1 MAQSGRRNPGP
12 SGPASHAHVAQ
23 TLLERGI
30 DTTRTPHHRVLRAM
44 PSFVTDALRQ
54 RGLVEAY
61 DARPPNQR
69 NDYLI
74 WIVGA
79 KLRATRGNGCT

>member
-1 MAQSGRRNPGP
+1 
-12 SGPASHAHVAQ
+12 
-23 TLLERGI
+23 
-30 DTTRTPHHRVLRAM
+30 M

-79 KLRATRGNGCT
+79 KLLATCGNGCT